1 MRLALVSLM
10 LSATL
15 IAGCIGPDLGPDA
28 AELANIRESNI
39 VPKSS
44 ATAFVKT
51 FDKFCVSGPQAPA
64 TKEALLRDAGYVPLR
79 RVRNGVRSFA
89 SDDRR
94 PAVIFS
100 DRLCMVQVRSRAG
113 QTNRVRRY
121 VQDSFPKALA
131 QSTKLN
137 SRSFEELWKVSD
149 RPAAMVGTR
158 RTNDGGNHTKFAL
171 IYFRPD
177 S

>member
-1 MRLALVSLM
+1 MRLVPAPLI

-15 IAGCIGPDLGPDA
+15 VAGCIGPELGPDA

-44 ATAFVKT
+44 STAFIRA
-51 FDKFCVSGPQAPA
+51 FDKFCVKGAQAPA
-64 TKEALLRDAGYVPLR
+64 AKEALLRDAGYVPLR
-79 RVRNGVRSFA
+79 RVRNGVRSFV

-94 PAVIFS
+94 PAVNFS
-100 DRLCMVQVRSRAG
+100 DSLCMVQSRSRIG

-121 VQDSFPKALA
+121 VQDTFPKAVALG
-131 QSTKLN
+131 SGSGGHT
-137 SRSFEELWKVSD
+137 FEETWMVTDTPK
-149 RPAAMVGTR
+149 AMVGTS

-171 IYFRPD
+171 IYFRPE
-177 S
+177 